1 VRRLHVT
8 LNPKSVMTVHRRIL
22 KKTKLVYLITTAK
35 PVRCRI
41 GSSRVVYI
49 GTTKR
54 GVGRI
59 AGSAAK
65 RASEIMSTWGLKRA
79 ERICGF
85 L

>member
-1 VRRLHVT
+1 
-8 LNPKSVMTVHRRIL
+8 
-22 KKTKLVYLITTAK
+22 
-35 PVRCRI
+35 
-41 GSSRVVYI
+41 VVYI